1 MWMRIFTLMILL
13 LTSFISKSQDT
24 DPPYLKNPTLP
35 NFSILQEDSSSW
47 FTNRDIKKG
56 VPVIIMLFSPDCD
69 HCREQTVI
77 LTKNM
82 GKLKNTEIVMSSFQP
97 VSKIREFCREFDLH
111 KYPNVHIGR
120 DVKYFFGPFYR
131 IKFAPL
137 LAVYNKE
144 GNLVKV
150 FEGDTKIDK
159 LVEATLH
166 STH

>member
-1 MWMRIFTLMILL
+1 MRIFTLMILL
-13 LTSFISKSQDT
+13 LTSFISKSQGT

-69 HCREQTVI
+69 HCREQTVT

>member
-1 MWMRIFTLMILL
+1 MRIFTLLILL
-13 LTSFISKSQDT
+13 FAPFISKSQDT
-24 DPPYLKNPTLP
+24 DAPYLKNPTLP

-47 FTNRDIKKG
+47 FTNRDIRKG

-69 HCREQTVI
+69 HCREQTTI

-82 GKLKNTEIVMSSFQP
+82 AKLKNTEIVMSSFQP
-97 VSKIREFCREFDLH
+97 VSKIREFCREFNLH

-137 LAVYNKE
+137 LAVYNKD

-159 LVEATLH
+159 LVEATQH
-166 STH
+166 SPH